1 MQSMEEEEMLM
12 VLARGVGIVSISE
25 NDDNNSS
32 EQLDTLP
39 TVPGD
44 TNLRHLSTPS
54 SHGPRSWSWR

>member
-1 MQSMEEEEMLM
+1 MEEEVLM
-12 VLARGVGIVSISE
+12 VLAGGVGIVSISE

-44 TNLRHLSTPS
+44 TSLRHLASTS